1 MEPTE
6 PKMHPRPV
14 ISRLLFL
21 DFLRAFAS
29 VMILWHHFALYPPLC
44 TGAHPILGPVLDW
57 FRDHS
62 RVTQVFFVIGG
73 YVMARSLS
81 VRSWNMRSVGL
92 FVVKRYCRLGLP
104 YLAAAVVAI
113 LACAHGR
120 GWLPEPV
127 VGSPPSLPQF
137 LAHVFF
143 LQEFL
148 GYEHFSAGLWFVCIN
163 FQLGLIYV
171 STLFVRDWL
180 ATRLSVPRDR
190 HWTDMTMLVG
200 WLLSAASLFYFNCDP
215 AWDHWAWYFQP
226 FFFTGVLVH
235 RAGRSRKDQWMLY
248 LFLLLVVAA
257 MVYDWR
263 WRLAS
268 MIAVGIVLHVAEKS
282 QLMTRWPRS
291 MVIALLGRI
300 SYSLFLIHFPVLVMV
315 SSIWERH
322 GWTSP
327 AASWAGLMIAF
338 AVSIAGALGFYRF
351 IEAPSAALSRRLF
364 PAGIKER
371 AQP

>member
-1 MEPTE
+1 MVPSG
-6 PKMHPRPV
+6 PV
-14 ISRLLFL
+14 APRLLFL

-29 VMILWHHFALYPPLC
+29 LMILWHHFALYPPLC

-81 VRSWNMRSVGL
+81 ARDWNARGVGL

-104 YLAAAVVAI
+104 YLAAAVLAI
-113 LACAHGR
+113 FACAYGR

-127 VGSPPSLPQF
+127 VGSPPTLPQF

-171 STLFVRDWL
+171 ASLFLRDRL
-180 ATRLSVPRDR
+180 PRCLSVVGDR
-190 HWTDMTMLVG
+190 PWADMALLIG
-200 WLLSAASLFYFNCDP
+200 WLLSAASLFYFNRDSS
-215 AWDHWAWYFQP
+215 WDHWAWYFQP

-235 RAGRSRKDQWMLY
+235 RAGRSRRGQWMLY

-257 MVYDWR
+257 MAYDWR

-268 MIAVGIVLHVAEKS
+268 MLVVGIVLHVAGKS

-300 SYSLFLIHFPVLVMV
+300 SYSLFLIHFPVLVV
-315 SSIWERH
+315 VASIWERL

-327 AASWAGLMIAF
+327 AASWAGLMTAF
-338 AVSIAGALGFYRF
+338 AGSIAAALGFYRV

-364 PAGIKER
+364 PAALKGLAR
-371 AQP
+371 S